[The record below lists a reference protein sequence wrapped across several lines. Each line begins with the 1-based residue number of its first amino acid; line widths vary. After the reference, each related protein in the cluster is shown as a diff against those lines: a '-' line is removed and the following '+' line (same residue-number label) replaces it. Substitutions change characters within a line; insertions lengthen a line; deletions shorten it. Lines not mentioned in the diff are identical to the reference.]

1 MSDDSGAAPR
11 RSTATVG
18 QSITQFSAAC
28 ALGMFNCF
36 ALVVLVVM
44 PPAILYLAWL
54 FPYAVV
60 PPAVAYYFLR
70 YSMSA
75 SASLHD
81 T

>member
-1 MSDDSGAAPR
+1 MSDDSGAAPPGR
-11 RSTATVG
+11 ATATSVG
-18 QSITQFSAAC
+18 QSITQFFGAC

-44 PPAILYLAWL
+44 PPAMLCLAWQ

-70 YSMSA
+70 YSMS
-75 SASLHD
+75 S
-81 T
+81 